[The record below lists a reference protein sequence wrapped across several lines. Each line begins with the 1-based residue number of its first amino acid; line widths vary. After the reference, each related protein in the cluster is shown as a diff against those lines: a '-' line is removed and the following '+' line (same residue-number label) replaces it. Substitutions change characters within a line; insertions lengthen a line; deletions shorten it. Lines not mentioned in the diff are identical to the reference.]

1 MDAPTDTSKAG
12 WLTQHKKAKQ
22 GMRRFFASRGFQV
35 QYYET
40 EAQARAGQNRKG
52 CFDLG
57 SCIEM
62 RSSTLAG
69 APSNSVD
76 LVLSQK
82 RSGQPTLTVTVSFDS
97 DGDRTA
103 WLVLWCSAHA
113 QPSLGGCRCRCR
125 RRSVLHAS
133 AACAGRVQQVL
144 TSVRCSAGRGRP
156 HRSWVGLRFG
166 PSCLPVDQGIAI

>member
-1 MDAPTDTSKAG
+1 MDAAADTSKAG

-22 GMRRFFASRGFQV
+22 GMRRFFVSRGFQV

-40 EAQARAGQNRKG
+40 ESQAQAGQNRKG

-57 SCIEM
+57 SCVEV

-76 LVLSQK
+76 LVLSEK

-97 DGDRTA
+97 DSDRSA
-103 WLVLWCSAHA
+103 WLVLWCSAV
-113 QPSLGGCRCRCR
+113 P
-125 RRSVLHAS
+125 
-133 AACAGRVQQVL
+133 AAAAEGL
-144 TSVRCSAGRGRP
+144 S
-156 HRSWVGLRFG
+156 HRDAALANRLATEYTDQEGLRLAAG
-166 PSCLPVDQGIAI
+166 VRARALADVVYGAEQAIQP